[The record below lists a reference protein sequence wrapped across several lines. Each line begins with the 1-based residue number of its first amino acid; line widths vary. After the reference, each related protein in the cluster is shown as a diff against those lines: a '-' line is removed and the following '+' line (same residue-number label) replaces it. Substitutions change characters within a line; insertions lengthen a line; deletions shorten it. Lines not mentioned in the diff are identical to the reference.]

1 MHNGRFILRKLVKTI
16 LVGCV
21 LSGSLLFFFLFAAYY
36 FFHTDYTRQMIQSEI
51 NKSIPGTI
59 QWGKHKVSIFSG
71 SIEMESLRLKDLDGK
86 DVISVPHLFLKISWM
101 DIPLGILTF
110 EKAVFKNP
118 EVQLYEDEN
127 GELNLIKSLVKNE
140 ESSEGTSVPG
150 FPLNVKIENAVLQGG
165 ELQYHSSSDT
175 RIILPKIEIEVQKAD
190 LLKQEAV
197 LSIELSGGEI
207 FLESIRSQLD
217 SVRLKTR
224 LFNNQLSPLSIN
236 LITKNGSRVK
246 ASGRITEVFDQ
257 FKPELEI
264 EIDGEIND
272 ILRSFLLYDEVHGIV
287 AVKGSIKG
295 SLANP
300 GIVIVARCLNGDV
313 MGTRVDQAELF
324 CHLDNGTVTI
334 EKASLI
340 MPFGSLNANG
350 DMNVQKAFPR
360 GFLSDFVDV
369 DEIDYRFAGSFHPVR
384 TRGQLSFLNGISGFF
399 QSEFEINGKGFSSTR
414 RFGTISLKSFIENLR
429 KENIL
434 EISDTLLSAIIKYNK
449 HHIIIPEFTISTGK
463 NQLSGNGRVD
473 SSSGEVEAV
482 LFSTMSFPV
491 TGISMQSIETLQGNL
506 NLEATLS
513 GKLEDMV
520 VNGFLKGNDI
530 QYQGVCIGNVSL
542 DYLFSKG
549 ILSVD
554 SAQIQNFQSEL
565 DLSGAIKILE
575 SNRLLE
581 EPQID
586 AEIQGEKIFSE
597 DFLPQLKG
605 RYAVQ
610 GSISG
615 DLIHPEGSAY
625 ITGQDIDFY
634 GQKVKA
640 VNMKMHA
647 DGQRIYIDKSRIAFP
662 EGEEIQLDGWASL
675 YQRRYDFQ
683 MFTKGISLNHIDR
696 LSFRDWGKAQ
706 FNFAIK
712 GTGSFENPACSGE
725 IGFTS
730 LQLNQDPLEPLVAKI
745 DLADG
750 KLSLQS
756 VQNKAIEAEVN
767 IRTKQLNAFAQF
779 NEIKLEPWFVNAGI
793 DGLSGSMGAR
803 LNISGSYHS
812 LKEIIMR
819 ADFSDLKIFW
829 EKNRL
834 LHMGSLSVGLEN
846 GRLGI
851 PDTRMFFIED
861 GFLDFRGKAD
871 FNGSI
876 DAAFSGK
883 LPAKMVELI
892 SEEISDVKGVF
903 LVDASITGPWDQPRF
918 RSDIEIQK
926 VQGRLP
932 YFSEKIREMDGFVII
947 TPEMIRI
954 KDIRGRFESGKVSLN
969 GSIGLNNYPD
979 LMMNLTLN
987 GHSLPFY
994 MPNLE
999 ALMNAELQLKGD
1011 QKRMELSGDL
1021 IILEGEY
1028 SRDVDLNPL
1037 NMVPGRSRKHEQE
1050 YERKTTA
1057 SFLDRIELDIDIK
1070 NRNPFMIDN
1079 NIAIIALKPDIHIQG
1094 NLRQPVFTGRAV
1106 VESGVITYQGK
1117 SFEVTRGLIDF
1128 INPYEIEPR
1137 IELEGNTQIREWKI
1151 FLSITGVPE
1160 NLKIILQSEPT
1171 LQDGDILSLLVFG
1184 KTVPEF
1190 VEGEEGQTSSPASI
1204 LAGLLANQLQKNVK
1218 EETGLDSVEM
1228 EYQKSATD
1236 PNLSQVKVEVGKELS
1251 RQIMVKY
1258 GIETMNS
1265 KVVQKAIT
1273 QYRFFENVMLEAYQ
1287 DSEGDYGGELQ
1298 YRLEFR

>member
-1 MHNGRFILRKLVKTI
+1 MKTK
-16 LVGCV
+16 LVGCI
-21 LSGSLLFFFLFAAYY
+21 LSGSLLFFSLFAAYY
-36 FFHTDYTRQMIQSEI
+36 FFHTDYAGQMIQSEI

-86 DVISVPHLFLKISWM
+86 DVISVPHLFLKISWI

-118 EVQLYEDEN
+118 EVQLYEDET

-140 ESSEGTSVPG
+140 EASEGTSVPG
-150 FPLNVKIENAVLQGG
+150 FPLNVKIENAILQGG
-165 ELQYHSSSDT
+165 ELQYHSSSNT
-175 RIILPKIEIEVQKAD
+175 RIILPKIGIEVQKAD
-190 LLKQEAV
+190 LLKEEAV
-197 LSIELSGGEI
+197 LSIELSGGEV

-217 SVRLKTR
+217 SVCLKTR
-224 LFNNQLSPLSIN
+224 LSHNQLSPLSIN

-246 ASGRITEVFDQ
+246 ASGSITDVFDQ
-257 FKPELEI
+257 FQPELEI

-272 ILRSFLLYDEVHGIV
+272 ILRSFLLYDEVHGII

-300 GIVIVARCLNGDV
+300 GIDMLARCLNGDV
-313 MGTRVDQAELF
+313 MGTRIDQAELF
-324 CHLDNGTVTI
+324 CHLDNGTVKI

-350 DMNVQKAFPR
+350 NMNVQKAFPR

-369 DEIDYRFAGSFHPVR
+369 DEIDYRFAGSFHPAR
-384 TRGQLSFLNGISGFF
+384 TKAQLSFLNGTSGIF
-399 QSEFEINGKGFSSTR
+399 QPGFEITGKGFSSTR
-414 RFGTISLKSFIENLR
+414 RSGMISLESFIKNLR

-449 HHIIIPEFTISTGK
+449 HHITIPEVTISTGK
-463 NQLSGNGRVD
+463 NQLSGNGRID
-473 SSSGEVEAV
+473 SSSGEVEAS
-482 LFSTMSFPV
+482 LSSAISFPAS
-491 TGISMQSIETLQGNL
+491 GFSIQFIEDLQGDL

-520 VNGFLKGNDI
+520 VKGFVKANDI
-530 QYQGVCIGNVSL
+530 QYHGVCIGNVSL

-549 ILSVD
+549 VLSVD

-565 DLSGAIKILE
+565 NLSGAIKIPE

-615 DLIHPEGSAY
+615 DLIHPEGSVY
-625 ITGQDIDFY
+625 ITGQDIDIY
-634 GQKVKA
+634 GQKAKA
-640 VNMKMHA
+640 VNVKMHA
-647 DGQRIYIDKSRIAFP
+647 DKQRIYMDKSRIAFP
-662 EGEEIQLDGWASL
+662 EGEEIQLDGWTSI
-675 YQRRYDFQ
+675 YQNQYDFKAV
-683 MFTKGISLNHIDR
+683 TKGISLNHIDS

-706 FNFAIK
+706 FIFAIK
-712 GTGSFENPACSGE
+712 GTGGFKNPACSGE

-730 LQLNQDPLEPLVAKI
+730 LQLNQNQLEPLVAKI

-750 KLSLQS
+750 KVSLQS
-756 VQNKAIEAEVN
+756 DQNTAMKAEVN
-767 IRTKQLNAFAQF
+767 VRTKELNAFAQF
-779 NEIKLEPWFVNAGI
+779 NEIQLESWFNNVGL
-793 DGLSGSMGAR
+793 DGLSGSVGAR
-803 LNISGSYHS
+803 FDISGSYQS
-812 LKEIIMR
+812 LDEIVMK

-829 EKNRL
+829 EQKKL
-834 LHMGSLSVGLEN
+834 LHMGSLSVGLEK
-846 GRLGI
+846 GILGI
-851 PDTRMFFIED
+851 PDTRLFFIED
-861 GFLDFRGKAD
+861 GFLDFKGKAD
-871 FNGSI
+871 FHGSI
-876 DAAFSGK
+876 DVDLAGK
-883 LPAKMVELI
+883 LPAKMVELL
-892 SEEISDVKGVF
+892 SDEISDVKGVF
-903 LVDASITGPWDQPRF
+903 LADASITGPWDQPQF
-918 RSDIEIQK
+918 RSNLEIQK
-926 VQGRLP
+926 VQGQLP
-932 YFSEKIREMDGFVII
+932 YFSEKIREVDGFVII
-947 TPEMIRI
+947 TPEMIRV
-954 KDIRGRFESGKVSLN
+954 KDIRGRFESGKVTLN
-969 GSIGLNNYPD
+969 GSIGLNRYPD
-979 LMMNLTLN
+979 LVTNLTLK
-987 GHSLPFY
+987 GYSLPFY

-1011 QKRMELSGDL
+1011 RKRMELSGDL
-1021 IILEGEY
+1021 IILEGVY
-1028 SRDVDLNPL
+1028 SREVDLNPL
-1037 NMVPGRSRKHEQE
+1037 NMVPRRSRKHEQE
-1050 YERKTTA
+1050 YDRKTTT

-1070 NRNPFMIDN
+1070 NRNPFMVDN

-1094 NLRQPVFTGRAV
+1094 NVSQPVFTGRAV

-1137 IELEGNTQIREWKI
+1137 IELEGNAQIREWKI

-1160 NLKIILQSEPT
+1160 NLKIILQSEPA

-1184 KTVPEF
+1184 KTVQEF
-1190 VEGEEGQTSSPASI
+1190 VEGEEGQSSSSPAGI
-1204 LAGLLANQLQKNVK
+1204 LAGLLANQLQENVK
-1218 EETGLDSVEM
+1218 KETGLDSVEM
-1228 EYQKSATD
+1228 EYQKSSTD
-1236 PNLSQVKVEVGKELS
+1236 SNLSQVKVEVGKELS

-1258 GIETMNS
+1258 GIATMNS
-1265 KVVQKAIT
+1265 KVIQKAIT
-1273 QYRFFENVMLEAYQ
+1273 EYRFFENVMLEAYQ

>member
-16 LVGCV
+16 LVGCI
-21 LSGSLLFFFLFAAYY
+21 LSGSLLFFSLFAAYY
-36 FFHTDYTRQMIQSEI
+36 FFHKDYAGRMIQSEI
-51 NKSIPGTI
+51 NKGIPGTVI
-59 QWGKHKVSIFSG
+59 WKKHKISIFSG
-71 SIEMESLRLKDLDGK
+71 TIEMENLRLKDMDGK
-86 DVISVPHLFLKISWM
+86 DVILLPNLFLKISWT
-101 DIPLGILTF
+101 DIPFGILNF
-110 EKAVFKNP
+110 ETVIFNNP
-118 EVQLYEDEN
+118 KVQLHEDET
-127 GELNLIKSLVKNE
+127 GKLNLIKSLVKNG
-140 ESSEGTSVPG
+140 ESSEGTSVSS
-150 FPLNVKIENAVLQGG
+150 FPLNVKIEKAFLRKG
-165 ELQYHSSSDT
+165 ELQYQSGSNT
-175 RIILPKIEIEVQKAD
+175 KIILPQIEIELAKAD
-190 LLKQEAV
+190 LLKQDARISV
-197 LSIELSGGEI
+197 ELSGGEI

-224 LFNNQLSPLSIN
+224 LSHNQLSPLSIN

-246 ASGRITEVFDQ
+246 ASGSITEVFDQ
-257 FKPELEI
+257 FRPELEI

-272 ILRSFLLYDEVHGIV
+272 ILRSFLLYDEVHGIIS
-287 AVKGSIKG
+287 VKGSIKG
-295 SLANP
+295 PLENP
-300 GIVIVARCLNGDV
+300 HIDMVARCLDGEV
-313 MGTRVDQAELF
+313 VGTRVDQAELI
-324 CHLDNGTVTI
+324 CHLDTGTVKI

-340 MPFGSLNANG
+340 LPFGSLNSNG

-360 GFLSDFVDV
+360 GFLTDFVDV
-369 DEIDYRFAGSFHPVR
+369 DEIDYRFAGSFHPAR
-384 TRGQLSFLNGISGFF
+384 TKAQLSFLNGTSGIFQSGF
-399 QSEFEINGKGFSSTR
+399 EITGKGFSSTR
-414 RFGTISLKSFIENLR
+414 RSGTISLESFIKNLR

-449 HHIIIPEFTISTGK
+449 HHITIPEFTISTGK
-463 NQLSGNGRVD
+463 NQLSGNGKID
-473 SSSGEVEAV
+473 SSSGEVEAS
-482 LFSTMSFPV
+482 LSSAISFPAS
-491 TGISMQSIETLQGNL
+491 GFSIQFIEDLQGDL

-520 VNGFLKGNDI
+520 VKGFLKGNDI

-565 DLSGAIKILE
+565 NLSGAIKIPE

-586 AEIQGEKIFSE
+586 AEIQGEKIFAE

-605 RYAVQ
+605 RYAIQ

-625 ITGQDIDFY
+625 ITGQDIDIY
-634 GQKVKA
+634 GQKVKS
-640 VNMKMHA
+640 VNVKMHA
-647 DGQRIYIDKSRIAFP
+647 DKQRIYMDKSRIAFP

-675 YQRRYDFQ
+675 YQMRYDFQ
-683 MFTKGISLNHIDR
+683 AVTKGVSLNHIDS

-730 LQLNQDPLEPLVAKI
+730 LQLNQNPLEPLVAKI

-756 VQNKAIEAEVN
+756 DQNTAIKAEVN
-767 IRTKQLNAFAQF
+767 VRTKELNAFAQF
-779 NEIKLEPWFVNAGI
+779 NEIKLEPWFANAGI

-819 ADFSDLKIFW
+819 ADFLDLKIFW

-846 GRLGI
+846 GRFSI
-851 PDTRMFFIED
+851 PDTRLFFIED
-861 GFLDFRGKAD
+861 GFLDFKGKAD
-871 FNGSI
+871 FHGSI
-876 DAAFSGK
+876 DVDLAGK
-883 LPAKMVELI
+883 LPAKMVELL

-903 LVDASITGPWDQPRF
+903 LVDASITGPWDQPQF
-918 RSDIEIQK
+918 RSNLEIQK

-932 YFSEKIREMDGFVII
+932 YFSEKIREVDGFVII
-947 TPEMIRI
+947 TPEMIRV
-954 KDIRGRFESGKVSLN
+954 KDIFGRFESGKVSLN

-1037 NMVPGRSRKHEQE
+1037 NMVPGRSRKHKQE

-1057 SFLDRIELDIDIK
+1057 SFLDRVELDIDIK
-1070 NRNPFMIDN
+1070 NRNPFMVDN

-1094 NLRQPVFTGRAV
+1094 NLRQPLFTGRAV
-1106 VESGVITYQGK
+1106 VESGVINYQGK

-1190 VEGEEGQTSSPASI
+1190 VEGEEGQTSSPAGI
-1204 LAGLLANQLQKNVK
+1204 LAGLLANQIQKNVK

-1228 EYQKSATD
+1228 EYQKSPTD
-1236 PNLSQVKVEVGKELS
+1236 PNLSQVKVAVGKELS

-1273 QYRFFENVMLEAYQ
+1273 QYRFFENIMLEAYQ